1 MPGSSQGSCPQCLR
15 QQPRTYARY
24 AGHRMKGPLGIASLS
39 ALAAVLAGC
48 AAPAPVVPS
57 RRVVVVD
64 HASKDSPTPADCE
77 LQCAA
82 VMRAGESMRCEGARF
97 VGEVTADRL
106 YIGTVCILTPA
117 DAARPSVP

>member
-1 MPGSSQGSCPQCLR
+1 MAQKL
-15 QQPRTYARY
+15 A
-24 AGHRMKGPLGIASLS
+24 RMKGPLGIASLS
-39 ALAAVLAGC
+39 ALGAVLAGC
-48 AAPAPVVPS
+48 AAPNPPVVPS

-97 VGEVTADRL
+97 VGEVTRDRL

-117 DAARPSVP
+117 CAARPGVP